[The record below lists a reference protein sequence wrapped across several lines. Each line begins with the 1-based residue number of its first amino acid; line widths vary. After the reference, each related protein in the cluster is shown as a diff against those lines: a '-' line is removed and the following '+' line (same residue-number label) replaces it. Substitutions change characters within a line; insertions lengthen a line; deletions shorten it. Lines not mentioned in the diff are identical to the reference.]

1 MKTFKK
7 LLSEV
12 AEPQAGDEINF
23 KKKHIIQRFY
33 DPAGNDD
40 AFTGNVSTEWD
51 MVNGK
56 RFYNH
61 ADYKDGEDEDVYE
74 SVDTDISENN
84 YDDAFGYARGY
95 HGSIV
100 RIDDERD
107 AHGFKKGDHVRVGGL
122 ISHRSTWHSGTN
134 IKTGAKGRL
143 DPASHDLIKESE
155 QLDEISDKKLR
166 TYMKAASDIAAK
178 SDDAKTVAKR
188 SDGVLKASEK
198 IKEAHSHP
206 LYDMHGL
213 EDEDI
218 NNDGVVDEKDAA
230 MKRARE
236 LLQKKR
242 YYLEDVA
249 DDTTHIKNH
258 GTKKK
263 YAKTNAVLAPTH
275 KVKSIVEEEQL
286 DEISINLKQKY
297 YDKSNDAKRA
307 AGYGYSHKNDDGTLK
322 SDQEGKRAFTR
333 MKSMNKV
340 QDELKWHKNPV
351 QANVHDLTHMKHDG
365 DVYDHTQ
372 TSEKMKDGDVMKLHG
387 GRAAVLVG
395 AWPVITHGDS
405 DILHKVKEGSHI
417 TKLDKG
423 RYKKSFE
430 VASKHATAPELKE
443 SEDLQEL
450 SKDTLKSYRSGAL
463 SRNKSDFD
471 DLGAERER
479 SMSTYGHNHSSHA
492 YDLDKQIKKRGKFIN
507 LAQKKIA
514 EESEQLDELSKK
526 TLSSY
531 VKKAADSYAGAAMN
545 MRDEPLGSTERD
557 KAIKEFIKRNRGI
570 SKASDKLAEDG
581 AAYAI
586 GMSKAKEIHNDEPP
600 LRKKTIK
607 TAHKIAKA
615 IIGESDEN
623 CNCYHIAGSEDSHHI
638 ENLKS
643 LAPNSRIAD
652 GIAKVSREDEEAIA
666 YMDKHFPSLH
676 EDVDQLD
683 EISNETKAKYL
694 DKAVQQRYDFFTK
707 GRNDPSPLKR
717 RKPMSYYEKPE
728 VKKALAKD
736 AKRGE
741 IIDKT
746 AKELTGNPHYS
757 KMSTS
762 TSSAV
767 HGNADAWWKGKKYAT
782 EDVDQLDEL
791 SKDTLGKYAKK
802 ALNYGDNA
810 ARMSHSDDDEMGK
823 IASKRFTGV
832 KKAVDKMAGNRKA
845 DATRIKGNVDKA
857 RESAR
862 NRYTDKSDQGKAY
875 YAAQKGIAK
884 IREDADQL
892 DELSKSTLKSYAN
905 RAMNDVRNSNQ
916 ASVRW
921 AHSRGA
927 NSVYDGT
934 PGETEKKQARIAK
947 NRERGVRRVIDKLTK
962 ESLDEAFSV
971 GSLKLDDGSYVTVNK
986 QDAALLNQMFKDLN
1000 TANKKKMEK
1009 VLMTDKHGFQEIL
1022 GFAREAL

>member
-74 SVDTDISENN
+74 SYGMLKQHHGAMAKQHNN
-84 YDDAFGYARGY
+84 SRINLPVGSKEREAHRKAALAHQKAFNAVGTKDETSLSSAADMATKMAR
-95 HGSIV
+95 
-100 RIDDERD
+100 
-107 AHGFKKGDHVRVGGL
+107 
-122 ISHRSTWHSGTN
+122 
-134 IKTGAKGRL
+134 RL
-143 DPASHDLIKESE
+143 SDIKESE
-155 QLDEISDKKLR
+155 QLDEVSDKKLR

-178 SDDAKTVAKR
+178 SDDEKTVAKR
-188 SDGVLKASEK
+188 TSGVLKASEK

-218 NNDGVVDEKDAA
+218 NNDGVVDAKDAA

-236 LLQKKR
+236 LIQKKR

-286 DEISINLKQKY
+286 DE
-297 YDKSNDAKRA
+297 
-307 AGYGYSHKNDDGTLK
+307 
-322 SDQEGKRAFTR
+322 
-333 MKSMNKV
+333 
-340 QDELKWHKNPV
+340 
-351 QANVHDLTHMKHDG
+351 
-365 DVYDHTQ
+365 
-372 TSEKMKDGDVMKLHG
+372 
-387 GRAAVLVG
+387 
-395 AWPVITHGDS
+395 
-405 DILHKVKEGSHI
+405 
-417 TKLDKG
+417 
-423 RYKKSFE
+423 
-430 VASKHATAPELKE
+430 
-443 SEDLQEL
+443 
-450 SKDTLKSYRSGAL
+450 
-463 SRNKSDFD
+463 
-471 DLGAERER
+471 
-479 SMSTYGHNHSSHA
+479 
-492 YDLDKQIKKRGKFIN
+492 
-507 LAQKKIA
+507 
-514 EESEQLDELSKK
+514 LSKK
-526 TLSSY
+526 TLGSY
-531 VKKAADSYAGAAMN
+531 IRKAAHDAVEKSAKSDRLYNNAGDLGNSIERNNYLYKKSIEAGKKADNRLDG
-545 MRDEPLGSTERD
+545 
-557 KAIKEFIKRNRGI
+557 IK
-570 SKASDKLAEDG
+570 KASYKLAEDG

-643 LAPNSRIAD
+643 LAPNSKIAD
-652 GIAKVSREDEEAIA
+652 GIVKVSRADEEAIA
-666 YMDKHFPSLH
+666 YMDRHFPSLH

-683 EISNETKAKYL
+683 EISDEMKAKYL

-707 GRNDPSPLKR
+707 GRNDPNPLKR

-736 AKRGE
+736 ARRGE

-746 AKELTGNPHYS
+746 SKELTGRPHYGFQD
-757 KMSTS
+757 
-762 TSSAV
+762 
-767 HGNADAWWKGKKYAT
+767 GNAGEWWKGKKYSTESVELDEAMKLDSVNIVHHDEASADFAKKYVKAHKGDHREGGPT
-782 EDVDQLDEL
+782 AADERAQDQFYTDHGYKHIRHGFGGSGETHYKDGKTGHIYSVKRVANGKGFHGTDHIVRKLNEDVDQLNAVKQLTKEDIDLSEALTGARLGAAIRNANKGQIRFHGPSGLHRIYDKNGKMIKTGEKHYTWGQAAKWIKDNLKEDIDQLDEL
-791 SKDTLGKYAKK
+791 SKDTLNGYKQSAINRNKSDAEDYKAEVKYTMNKYGHNHSVKANDLKNQMKK
-802 ALNYGDNA
+802 REKYISL
-810 ARMSHSDDDEMGK
+810 
-823 IASKRFTGV
+823 ASK
-832 KKAVDKMAGNRKA
+832 
-845 DATRIKGNVDKA
+845 
-857 RESAR
+857 
-862 NRYTDKSDQGKAY
+862 
-875 YAAQKGIAK
+875 K
-884 IREDADQL
+884 I
-892 DELSKSTLKSYAN
+892 
-905 RAMNDVRNSNQ
+905 
-916 ASVRW
+916 
-921 AHSRGA
+921 
-927 NSVYDGT
+927 
-934 PGETEKKQARIAK
+934 TE
-947 NRERGVRRVIDKLTK
+947 
-962 ESLDEAFSV
+962 ESLNEAFSA
-971 GSLKLDDGSYVTVNK
+971 GSLKLSDGSSVTVSA
-986 QDAALLNQMFKDLN
+986 QDAKLLNQMFNDLN
-1000 TANKKKMEK
+1000 PVNKKKMEK